1 MKWWIYNKEKTRR
14 SNQNLAD
21 VNEFEKNFEILMYFC
36 STVKISTLAWECNCK
51 YHAVTLLFRTSL
63 LQTKPNSWI
72 IYNGKHLRKIS
83 ISEVFIYAKVEA
95 GPGQVKLQEGVERGG
110 GAQEQAEAGEGQQ
123 VLLMNLVI

>member
-1 MKWWIYNKEKTRR
+1 MKWWIYKIEIQGDQIKF
-14 SNQNLAD
+14 LAD
-21 VNEFEKNFEILMYFC
+21 IKWFWKEFWNFDVL
-36 STVKISTLAWECNCK
+36 SPVKISTLGWECNCK